1 MAGLL
6 IVNAD
11 DFGGNPLAT
20 ERIAECFSAGR
31 VTSTSAM
38 VYMSDSER
46 AALIAGS
53 QRLPTGLHLNLTQPF
68 DDPSTP
74 RAVLE
79 RQSQAIRHFAGKRVA
94 RYTFNPLLAW
104 LVRRCIA
111 DQLDRFHELFG
122 HDPTH
127 IDSHNHAHLSPSVL
141 LALPRGVRTR
151 TAESPIHA
159 TRALGRLMRRAR
171 HTLIARRQLTTDY
184 FFAIDR
190 FGSSPTTPAM
200 HGLVAMSD
208 HASVEIMA
216 HPNRN
221 SDYDLLMSDEWAE
234 TLRGRRLGSF
244 ADLGTSPSGRS

>member
-31 VTSTSAM
+31 VTSTTAM
-38 VYMSDSER
+38 MFMGDSER
-46 AALIAGS
+46 AARIAGS

-68 DDPSTP
+68 EDPGTP
-74 RAVLE
+74 RAVQE
-79 RQSQAIRHFAGKRVA
+79 RQAQAIRHLAGRRLA
-94 RYTFNPLLAW
+94 RYTFNPLLTR

-141 LALPRGVRTR
+141 LALPRGVRIR
-151 TAESPIHA
+151 TAESPVHA
-159 TRALGRLMRRAR
+159 TLALGRLMRRAR
-171 HTLIARRQLTTDY
+171 RTLIAHRQLTTDH

-190 FGSSPTTPAM
+190 LGSSPTLPAM
-200 HGLVAMSD
+200 HELVAMSD
-208 HASVEIMA
+208 HASVEIMV
-216 HPNRN
+216 HPDRD
-221 SDYDLLMSDEWAE
+221 SDYRLLMSDAWAE
-234 TLRGRRLGSF
+234 TLRGRGLGSF
-244 ADLGTSPSGRS
+244 ADLGTSRSGRS